1 MFESIAREL
10 SGLKEEEYMTNKEEI
25 IPQLTQLLKET
36 LIAIPDETI
45 GIAFSGGLDSS
56 LLAILAQQ
64 TGKKFKPYTV
74 GLPNAEDVDYA
85 GRIALQMHWPVK
97 IKILTPDE
105 ATTTIQEVTTILSNT
120 HQDVSPTHVGI
131 GAVVYSVLQMAKQDG
146 IKTVIGGLSAE
157 ELFAG
162 YKRHTDYGKEYSPT
176 FIQQALWQ
184 GLKDMETRDL
194 ARNLPIAQA
203 VGINLVAPF
212 LNESLTHFAMQI
224 HPSLKVT
231 QDKKKIILRETAI
244 HLGLPEEFAMRKKVA
259 CQYGSKFDKFM
270 GTLAK
275 QQNTTK
281 KEYIKTL

>member
-162 YKRHTDYGKEYSPT
+162 
-176 FIQQALWQ
+176 
-184 GLKDMETRDL
+184 
-194 ARNLPIAQA
+194 
-203 VGINLVAPF
+203 
-212 LNESLTHFAMQI
+212 
-224 HPSLKVT
+224 
-231 QDKKKIILRETAI
+231 
-244 HLGLPEEFAMRKKVA
+244 
-259 CQYGSKFDKFM
+259 
-270 GTLAK
+270 
-275 QQNTTK
+275 
-281 KEYIKTL
+281 